1 MGIGRSWTLALGL
14 TALGLAAGGCAQDGT
29 FVGPKSN
36 IGSLKA
42 SVTQLEHD
50 NEQMRKQLAE
60 MESEKRRLAEKLSQ
74 ERLANDD
81 LSTRPAPASR
91 PGRSTRKPPF
101 AQIGGIKPAPE
112 PDETDPEKEGS
123 VVPAPTTRI

>member
-36 IGSLKA
+36 VGSLKA

-60 MESEKRRLAEKLSQ
+60 IETEKRRLAERLSQ

-81 LSTRPAPASR
+81 LSTRLDNARALLGRKGLGDGASETSQADADWAEDR
-91 PGRSTRKPPF
+91 PTR
-101 AQIGGIKPAPE
+101 
-112 PDETDPEKEGS
+112 
-123 VVPAPTTRI
+123 